1 MHMKLLVA
9 VDHSEMGQ
17 AIVKEIAARPWPVNT
32 CVEVLNVV
40 EPTHMW
46 ADSQTAEESI
56 RLSNDLVS
64 RAADELR
71 GWDLEVGGVTIKGD
85 AKRVILDRAKETN
98 ADFVFVGSQGVS
110 ALTHF
115 LLGNVASA
123 VVSHAPCS
131 VEIVRTHQSKTPGK
145 LPGVHK
151 ILLATDGSEF
161 SERAARSIAERPWP
175 KGTEIEVLSVVELV
189 LGSAQALL
197 EPPFVDSA
205 QLELQRAEAMKRAEN
220 AVASAVEILSKSFPK
235 VSESISVLLGGS
247 RSVIID
253 EADKWGADLIVVGS
267 HGHHGIERFLLGSVS
282 EGVARHAHCSVEVI
296 R

>member
-1 MHMKLLVA
+1 MKLLVA

-17 AIVKEIAARPWPVNT
+17 AVLKEVAARPWPVKT

-46 ADSQTAEESI
+46 TVSRTAEEAI
-56 RLSNDLVS
+56 RLSADLVH
-64 RAADELR
+64 RAAEELR
-71 GWDLEVGGVTIKGD
+71 AWDLEVGGVSLKGD
-85 AKRVILDRAKETN
+85 AKRAILDRAKETQ

-131 VEIVRTHQSKTPGK
+131 VEIVRGKKDK

-175 KGTEIEVLSVVELV
+175 AGTEIEVLSVVELH
-189 LGSAQALL
+189 LGTAQALL
-197 EPPFVDSA
+197 EPPYVDNE
-205 QLELQRAEAMKRAEN
+205 QLALQREEAMKRAET
-220 AVASAVEILSKSFPK
+220 AVASAVEILSKAFPK
-235 VSESISVLLGGS
+235 VTESISVLLDGPKA
-247 RSVIID
+247 VIIE

-267 HGHHGIERFLLGSVS
+267 HGHQGIERFLLGSVS
-282 EGVARHAHCSVEVI
+282 EGVALHAHCSVEVI